1 MDFRIHKESYMHP
14 FTYGLI
20 LDAGEENL
28 LVACNGG
35 SISIQNNDLRIEPG
49 GFQLIPGDRFFT
61 PLPVL
66 QKALSSRAFFKPD
79 GLVVRE
85 YGSVHLS

>member
-1 MDFRIHKESYMHP
+1 MHP

-20 LDAGEENL
+20 LDINPTNI

-35 SISIQNNDLRIEPG
+35 SILIHNNDLRIESHDIR
-49 GFQLIPGDRFFT
+49 LTSGDRFFT
-61 PLPVL
+61 PLPTL

-79 GLVVRE
+79 GLVVRDYASE
-85 YGSVHLS
+85 YLS